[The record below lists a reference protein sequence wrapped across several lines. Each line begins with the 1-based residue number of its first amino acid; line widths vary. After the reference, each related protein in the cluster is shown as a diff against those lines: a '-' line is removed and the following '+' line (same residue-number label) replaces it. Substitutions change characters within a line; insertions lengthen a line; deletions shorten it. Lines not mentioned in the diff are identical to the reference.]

1 MRHWL
6 ALAKAPRVASQKHPI
21 LVLDGPSHDLH
32 ISQHVPVA
40 SALSCFLANTAL
52 PLLRLPAS
60 RQLVALVTASFPCA
74 TVHAPVLA
82 PVCPLCVWRVPPL
95 CVPPLA
101 PSAGTPASP
110 PLMTSDDYQMTSGTL
125 AGSAAFRCTF
135 AGTAATAGATEGVSV
150 GAVGA
155 CRPRCG
161 FVTGK
166 AAAAAGAGRAAT
178 PPAATAW
185 HASTHCES
193 I

>member
-6 ALAKAPRVASQKHPI
+6 ALAMAPRVASQKHPI
-21 LVLDGPSHDLH
+21 PSLMDRHTISHDLQH
-32 ISQHVPVA
+32 ITAHSTSPWQEPYPASSQTRPCHSFAPVA
-40 SALSCFLANTAL
+40 RVPSARSARDGEL
-52 PLLRLPAS
+52 PL
-60 RQLVALVTASFPCA
+60 C
-74 TVHAPVLA
+74 TVHAL
-82 PVCPLCVWRVPPL
+82 VCPLCVWRVPPL
-95 CVPPLA
+95 SVPPLA

-150 GAVGA
+150 GVVGA
-155 CRPRCG
+155 C
-161 FVTGK
+161 FVTGTAV
-166 AAAAAGAGRAAT
+166 AA
-178 PPAATAW
+178 AW